1 MADAPKSPGRRLLRK
16 SALQASP
23 FGAPVRSFHG
33 NNSSNSN
40 NSSTLVASVLSPS
53 AKSISP
59 SSTTSTT
66 TTAPAAPN
74 FSPFKAKEPAA
85 LASPPTDSPTRRSA
99 RLDSMQRNNIANNNN
114 NTTDTTSSLMST
126 PKKKK
131 MARLHPPTTPK
142 SKTIVPS
149 FVWGEVLGLSRQ
161 DGSVYYRYPINKS
174 YCSFGRSN
182 LNDVRIQIDGV
193 SETHCKL
200 IRRDDGESTA
210 NSNTP
215 GRQVRDIQATI
226 DKDIQT
232 LAEAPSPTP
241 GRLLSTPK
249 RSLGRSTAALES
261 SLGLFTPN
269 RAAKLS
275 SLLVSPKP
283 VPLPA
288 FLTKSP
294 RRPTTPKPVIA
305 MIDEPS
311 LFNTTSTTTPPSSS
325 SSSSS
330 LTDRQLSSDSG
341 MHTPTKEKRKA
352 PVDFDG
358 VSRTPKKVSFGPAL
372 SPEIFDKSN
381 PPSTPI
387 KRGQQQDPD
396 TPRRQGLSTPSLL
409 SKLSAAGSASKP
421 ILTPS
426 RLSRTF
432 LLANLERP
440 APPNLFAPENQQD
453 AEEGSKTD
461 KQESDNQS
469 ETPEFTHGSDSSS
482 LDHNSSAPD
491 VRSDGDSLW
500 KQKAISTNNDA
511 DETALNN
518 LAGIMDMSSEDGE
531 QSPRSLGS
539 PVDEEDDDDNSPP
552 TTPTR
557 APSGASSTRGVS
569 GYGRL
574 VDGFDDDDDDDE
586 SPPATPTRGPS
597 GRVSNPLTSASTRP
611 KPLSPFIFQQVH
623 NHSLEKE
630 ATSPLKSDDEDLF
643 ITAQERNRSTPS
655 PTMAQGNPSYSER
668 NPFDDDSSGSAAI
681 HLELSS
687 PTRSTI
693 AADTTP
699 VHTPIRRQLSRNNPD
714 HDNPTSTPGSASRI
728 ALLQLSASKVRC
740 LPDLLQSPSVSNS
753 SSDSAGSA
761 PGTPSAVKLTL
772 PIMDFSDD
780 DVDDDD
786 MDHRAENSSTTQT
799 DERRAS
805 AAAETE
811 ALDEDGSQAQVHDA
825 PELEEGG
832 SSDEIGQ
839 DSAPA
844 TTNLYGT
851 GIRTPVST
859 DANQGRRSSAPAAAM
874 RDSSESPFFT
884 GLRGVFRTPQKVVES
899 CFSGFVGFRNYVMSP
914 SKPPGRPL
922 LLGADETTTEDLND
936 SAVEVLEVQENV
948 DGAISSIAD
957 TDAPSTS
964 GSKTTAW
971 VPAQSLEQIRVRGR
985 RSEMLPQKRSV
996 ANPYRSQE
1004 RAPKKKEPRR
1014 GTFSLFEYHK
1024 EDRKVPAPGLTAETE
1039 EAAESERAIASAESD
1054 KDQLSTEDQAE
1065 QQIDGEE
1072 DAEQEELLR
1081 ILGEGFSPVD
1091 ENEDD
1096 SQQHDSVAYEHEIG
1110 DQLDFDASEEDVLQE
1125 EVQKEEEKHDI
1136 TAVVSP
1142 RRASSRRSSYGSRV
1156 STPIKRRHSF
1166 KQRLGSSSPAF
1177 RLYEQEDVVNIH
1189 QSKYAPHNKRKVVPG
1204 EEEQESMK
1212 AKVARELE
1220 LAKLRKQVVGDK
1232 PKKTIKKKPLS
1243 TKAKIRK
1250 EKTLERGL
1258 MNAEKDVKRIDKHHE
1273 KVTLKKRGKQMWE

>member
-1 MADAPKSPGRRLLRK
+1 MADTPKSPGRRLLRK

-23 FGAPVRSFHG
+23 FGAPVRSFHSNSS
-33 NNSSNSN
+33 NNSSNSSNNN
-40 NSSTLVASVLSPS
+40 NSNNNSINNSTLASALSPS
-53 AKSISP
+53 AESIAP
-59 SSTTSTT
+59 SSTTPSTT
-66 TTAPAAPN
+66 TASDTPD
-74 FSPFKAKEPAA
+74 FSPFEDKEPPA

-114 NTTDTTSSLMST
+114 HNNNTDTPSSLMST

-131 MARLHPPTTPK
+131 LARLHPPTTPN

-182 LNDVRIQIDGV
+182 LNDVRIQIEDV
-193 SETHCKL
+193 SENHCKL
-200 IRRDDGESTA
+200 IRRDDGEVWLKDTSTNGTLLNNVLVHDTARPIQHHDIVTIGGRRFRFDTSEPIPRMPLQSTA

-311 LFNTTSTTTPPSSS
+311 LFNTTSTATPSSS
-325 SSSSS
+325 SSF
-330 LTDRQLSSDSG
+330 TERQFSSDSG

-358 VSRTPKKVSFGPAL
+358 VPRTPKKVSFGPAL

-432 LLANLERP
+432 LLANLQRP

-453 AEEGSKTD
+453 AEEDSKTD
-461 KQESDNQS
+461 QQESKPKEEALESTQGNAS
-469 ETPEFTHGSDSSS
+469 IS
-482 LDHNSSAPD
+482 LDDSSSAPD
-491 VRSDGDSLW
+491 LRSEGNSLW
-500 KQKAISTNNDA
+500 KQRVISTNSDA

-518 LAGIMDMSSEDGE
+518 LAGFMDMSSEDGE
-531 QSPRSLGS
+531 QSPRPLGS
-539 PVDEEDDDDNSPP
+539 LVDEDEDDNNSPP

-574 VDGFDDDDDDDE
+574 VDGFDDEDDEDDE

-597 GRVSNPLTSASTRP
+597 GRVSNPLTSTSTRP
-611 KPLSPFIFQQVH
+611 KPLSPFLFQQDH
-623 NHSLEKE
+623 NHSLGKE
-630 ATSPLKSDDEDLF
+630 ATSPIKSDDEDLF
-643 ITAQERNRSTPS
+643 MTAQERNRRTPS
-655 PTMAQGNPSYSER
+655 PTLDQSNPAYSER
-668 NPFDDDSSGSAAI
+668 DSFDNDSSGSAAI
-681 HLELSS
+681 YLELSS

-699 VHTPIRRQLSRNNPD
+699 VHTPIRRQTSKNNPD
-714 HDNPTSTPGSASRI
+714 NDNPTSTPGSASRI

-740 LPDLLQSPSVSNS
+740 LPDLLQSPSVSNY
-753 SSDSAGSA
+753 SSDIAGSA
-761 PGTPSAVKLTL
+761 PGTPVAVKLTL
-772 PIMDFSDD
+772 PVMDFSDEDVD
-780 DVDDDD
+780 DDDDDDD
-786 MDHRAENSSTTQT
+786 MDHRAENASTPRI
-799 DERRAS
+799 DERRAD
-805 AAAETE
+805 AKAETE
-811 ALDEDGSQAQVHDA
+811 APDEDESLAQVHDA
-825 PELEEGG
+825 PVLEEGE
-832 SSDEIGQ
+832 SSDEFCQ
-839 DSAPA
+839 DSALA
-844 TTNLYGT
+844 TINLSET
-851 GIRTPVST
+851 GNRRLLST
-859 DANQGRRSSAPAAAM
+859 DAHPGRRSSAPAAAM

-914 SKPPGRPL
+914 SKPPGLPL
-922 LLGADETTTEDLND
+922 LLGADETTGENLDD
-936 SAVEVLEVQENV
+936 SAVEILEVQENIH
-948 DGAISSIAD
+948 GALPSTTD

-964 GSKTTAW
+964 GSKTTLWA
-971 VPAQSLEQIRVRGR
+971 PAQSLEQIRVGGR
-985 RSEMLPQKRSV
+985 RSETLPQKRSV
-996 ANPYRSQE
+996 ASPYRSQE
-1004 RAPKKKEPRR
+1004 RAAKEKEKEARR
-1014 GTFSLFEYHK
+1014 RTFSLFEYHK
-1024 EDRKVPAPGLTAETE
+1024 EDPNLPAPGLTAETE
-1039 EAAESERAIASAESD
+1039 EATGSERAVASAESD
-1054 KDQLSTEDQAE
+1054 KDQLSTEDQKDQAE
-1065 QQIDGEE
+1065 QQVDGEE

-1091 ENEDD
+1091 GNEDD
-1096 SQQHDSVAYEHEIG
+1096 SQHDSVAYEHEMG
-1110 DQLDFDASEEDVLQE
+1110 DQLDFDAPEEEDVLQE
-1125 EVQKEEEKHDI
+1125 EKRDS
-1136 TAVVSP
+1136 TVVLSP

-1177 RLYEQEDVVNIH
+1177 RLYEQDQDDDEEEEEDVVSMI
-1189 QSKYAPHNKRKVVPG
+1189 SPKRVRTTNLLG
-1204 EEEQESMK
+1204 
-1212 AKVARELE
+1212 
-1220 LAKLRKQVVGDK
+1220 
-1232 PKKTIKKKPLS
+1232 
-1243 TKAKIRK
+1243 
-1250 EKTLERGL
+1250 
-1258 MNAEKDVKRIDKHHE
+1258 
-1273 KVTLKKRGKQMWE
+1273 

>member
-23 FGAPVRSFHG
+23 FGAPVRSFHS
-33 NNSSNSN
+33 NSSNSSNNN
-40 NSSTLVASVLSPS
+40 NSNNTNNSTALVSPS
-53 AKSISP
+53 VTT
-59 SSTTSTT
+59 TTSTT
-66 TTAPAAPN
+66 IASEAPDFN
-74 FSPFKAKEPAA
+74 PFEVKEPAT
-85 LASPPTDSPTRRSA
+85 LASPQTDSPTRRSA
-99 RLDSMQRNNIANNNN
+99 RLDTMQRSNIANINNNSNSNNN
-114 NTTDTTSSLMST
+114 NSHNNTGTTSSLMTT

-131 MARLHPPTTPK
+131 MAKLHPPTTPQ
-142 SKTIVPS
+142 SKTVVTS

-174 YCSFGRSN
+174 YCSFGRNN
-182 LNDVRIQIDGV
+182 LNDIRIQIDGV

-200 IRRDDGESTA
+200 IRRDDGEVWLKDTSTNGTLLNNVLVHDTARPIQHHDIVTIGGRRFRFDTSEPIPRMPLQSTA

-249 RSLGRSTAALES
+249 RSLARSTAALES

-311 LFNTTSTTTPPSSS
+311 LFNTTSTATPSSS
-325 SSSSS
+325 FTERQFSSG
-330 LTDRQLSSDSG
+330 SG

-352 PVDFDG
+352 PEDFDG

-387 KRGQQQDPD
+387 KRGQQQDPE

-453 AEEGSKTD
+453 AEVAPTKDEQDCIT
-461 KQESDNQS
+461 QAEVRES
-469 ETPEFTHGSDSSS
+469 THGIRS
-482 LDHNSSAPD
+482 LDDNNTATD
-491 VRSDGDSLW
+491 VRSEGDSDMNLW
-500 KQKAISTNNDA
+500 KKRIVPTNHDA
-511 DETALNN
+511 DETALNS
-518 LAGIMDMSSEDGE
+518 LAGIMDLSSEEGE
-531 QSPRSLGS
+531 QSPRPLGS
-539 PVDEEDDDDNSPP
+539 LVDEDDDDDNSPP

-557 APSGASSTRGVS
+557 APLGATSARGRS
-569 GYGRL
+569 LYGSL
-574 VDGFDDDDDDDE
+574 VDAFDEDEDDDDE

-597 GRVSNPLTSASTRP
+597 GRVSNPMGLAPTRP
-611 KPLSPFIFQQVH
+611 KPPSPFILQQEH
-623 NHSLEKE
+623 NRPLEKE
-630 ATSPLKSDDEDLF
+630 AASPLKSDDEELF
-643 ITAQERNRSTPS
+643 MTAQERERSTPS
-655 PTMAQGNPSYSER
+655 PTMVQNNPAYSEE
-668 NPFDDDSSGSAAI
+668 NPFDIDSIGATTI
-681 HLELSS
+681 RLELCS
-687 PTRSTI
+687 PVRSTL
-693 AADTTP
+693 AADTTT
-699 VHTPIRRQLSRNNPD
+699 VHTPVRRQTSRDNHD
-714 HDNPTSTPGSASRI
+714 QDNPTSTPGSASRM

-753 SSDSAGSA
+753 SSESAGSA

-780 DVDDDD
+780 DDDVDYTDQPTED
-786 MDHRAENSSTTQT
+786 ASTTRD
-799 DERRAS
+799 DEM
-805 AAAETE
+805 AAKAEAEEE
-811 ALDEDGSQAQVHDA
+811 AEAEDEDENQAQVHDV
-825 PELEEGG
+825 PVLEEEGP
-832 SSDEIGQ
+832 SDETCPNT
-839 DSAPA
+839 AAA
-844 TTNLYGT
+844 TTSLSGT
-851 GIRTPVST
+851 GNWAALST
-859 DANQGRRSSAPAAAM
+859 DANHGRRCSAPAAAM

-914 SKPPGRPL
+914 SKPPGLPL
-922 LLGADETTTEDLND
+922 LLAADESTTKDLDD
-936 SAVEVLEVQENV
+936 SAVEILEVQENV
-948 DGAISSIAD
+948 DGAISAAAD
-957 TDAPSTS
+957 IDTHSTS
-964 GSKTTAW
+964 GANNTALLA
-971 VPAQSLEQIRVRGR
+971 PAQTLEKIRVRGR
-985 RSEMLPQKRSV
+985 RSETLPRKRSV
-996 ANPYRSQE
+996 ASPYRDQQ
-1004 RAPKKKEPRR
+1004 RTAKQKETRR
-1014 GTFSLFEYHK
+1014 RTFSLFEYHK
-1024 EDRKVPAPGLTAETE
+1024 EDLEVSVPGLTAET
-1039 EAAESERAIASAESD
+1039 AECENH
-1054 KDQLSTEDQAE
+1054 QLPTEGHVE
-1065 QQIDGEE
+1065 QDMDLTE

-1081 ILGEGFSPVD
+1081 ILGEGSSPID

-1096 SQQHDSVAYEHEIG
+1096 SQQHDSVACEDEAG
-1110 DQLDFDASEEDVLQE
+1110 DQLGFDASEEAVVQE
-1125 EVQKEEEKHDI
+1125 EEQDVP
-1136 TAVVSP
+1136 AVSS
-1142 RRASSRRSSYGSRV
+1142 RRASSRRSSYGSRA
-1156 STPIKRRHSF
+1156 STPIKRRYSF

-1177 RLYEQEDVVNIH
+1177 RLYEQDQDEDDEEEDVVSMI
-1189 QSKYAPHNKRKVVPG
+1189 SPKRVRTHTRLLG
-1204 EEEQESMK
+1204 
-1212 AKVARELE
+1212 
-1220 LAKLRKQVVGDK
+1220 
-1232 PKKTIKKKPLS
+1232 
-1243 TKAKIRK
+1243 
-1250 EKTLERGL
+1250 
-1258 MNAEKDVKRIDKHHE
+1258 
-1273 KVTLKKRGKQMWE
+1273 